1 MSSARTTPAASG
13 ARRRPRR
20 EDVRRGLLEAAARVF
35 ARRGIDGASVDD
47 VAAEAGYTKG
57 AVYSNYGSK
66 KALIDA
72 VVGDRSSSIL
82 EFGFDAAASEPGSI
96 SEKGRALGDW
106 LDDSRPDQHD
116 WLLLYLELW
125 QRAVRDETMADEFRL
140 HHGGNL
146 DQISSVVQA
155 QLDESGASVEF
166 TPRELAVVISALTT
180 GMAMEAMIS
189 PDDVPPGLLGRVMS
203 RIVAPSADH

>member
-1 MSSARTTPAASG
+1 MSTARTTPATGG
-13 ARRRPRR
+13 ARRRPKR
-20 EDVRRGLLEAAARVF
+20 EDVRRDLLEAAARVF
-35 ARRGIDGASVDD
+35 ARRGIDGASLAD

-66 KALIDA
+66 KGLIDA
-72 VVGDRSSSIL
+72 VVDDRSSNIL
-82 EFGFDAAASEPGSI
+82 EFGVDAAASQRGPI
-96 SEKGRALGDW
+96 SEKGRALGDR
-106 LDDSRPDQHD
+106 LDATRSDQRD

-125 QRAVRDETMADEFRL
+125 QRAVRDETMVQEFRS

-146 DQISSVVQA
+146 NEIASVVRA
-155 QLDESGASVEF
+155 QLDESGAAVGF

-189 PDDVPPGLLGRVMS
+189 PDDVPPGLLGRILARLV
-203 RIVAPSADH
+203 D